1 MTVSLAI
8 DIGGT
13 FTDAVLELG
22 KQRFTAK
29 VLTTKDRPEEG
40 FLAAAAKVIRIANLQ
55 PNDVDLVIHGTTL
68 ATNAIIER
76 TGAKTALIATDGF
89 TDSLEIAYEHR
100 FEQSDLFMERPKPL
114 VPRHLRLGIKE
125 RIASDGSVLIPLDE
139 NSVKEAVMKCK
150 EEKVAAIAIG
160 FLHCYANDQHEKLAQ
175 SIVQSLPPDIPISL
189 SSQVSPEIREYD
201 RLSTTVANAYI
212 LPLMQT
218 YLKNL
223 GESLKSTGYSAPLLM
238 MMSSGGMTTLETAQN
253 LPIRLVESGPAGGAV
268 LSRIISAECGLKE
281 VLSFDMGGT
290 TAKICYIDDYNPQYS
305 REFEVAREYRFLKG
319 SGFPLRIPVI
329 DMVEIGAGGGSIAT
343 VDQLSRIRVG
353 PESAGSNPGPASY
366 NKGGD
371 KVTVT
376 DADLIMGRINPA
388 DFANGEV
395 ELNIGLATHA
405 LKADIAIP
413 LKLTTEAGASGI
425 SQIVD
430 ENMANAASVHAI
442 ELGKR
447 LDTRVMIAFGGAAP
461 LHACQLAETLN
472 IKKIIIPSGAGV
484 GSAIGFLKADIA
496 YEVARSFYMDLRSF
510 EPDTINNLFETMRS
524 EAEEVVKQGAD
535 TEQLTE
541 KRTAFMRYRGQGHE
555 IPVPI
560 TDLFLTSANKEVL
573 VDTFEAEYERLFGR
587 IIPNLTAE
595 VMTWSLTLSTNR
607 KLKES
612 ISTFKRTNKPKP
624 TSKRRVFSVSL
635 NKYQEIPTYQRELLA
650 PGNWM
655 PGPNLIT
662 ENGTSTYVSEN
673 FCAYVNNLNYLELT
687 SQKENS

>member
-22 KQRFTAK
+22 KQRFAAK

-150 EEKVAAIAIG
+150 EEKVEAIAIG

-175 SIVQSLPPDIPISL
+175 SIAQSLLPDIPISL

-253 LPIRLVESGPAGGAV
+253 LPIRLVESGPAGGAI

-395 ELNIGLATHA
+395 ELNIGLAAHA

-447 LDTRVMIAFGGAAP
+447 LDSRVMIAFGGAAP

-524 EAEEVVKQGAD
+524 EAEDVVKRGTD

-635 NKYQEIPTYQRELLA
+635 NKYQEIPTYQREFLA

>member
-150 EEKVAAIAIG
+150 EEKVEAIAIG

-175 SIVQSLPPDIPISL
+175 SIAQSLLPDIPISL

-253 LPIRLVESGPAGGAV
+253 LPIRLVESGPAGGAI

-447 LDTRVMIAFGGAAP
+447 LDSRVMIAFGGAAP

-524 EAEEVVKQGAD
+524 EAEEVVKRGTD

-607 KLKES
+607 RLKES

-635 NKYQEIPTYQRELLA
+635 NKYQEIPTYQREFLA

>member
-22 KQRFTAK
+22 RQRFTAK

-150 EEKVAAIAIG
+150 EEKVEAIAIG

-175 SIVQSLPPDIPISL
+175 SIAQSLLPDIPISL

-253 LPIRLVESGPAGGAV
+253 LPIRLVESGPAGGAI

-447 LDTRVMIAFGGAAP
+447 LDSRVMIAFGGAAP

-510 EPDTINNLFETMRS
+510 EPDTINNLFETMRN
-524 EAEEVVKQGAD
+524 EAEEVVKRGTD

-635 NKYQEIPTYQRELLA
+635 NKYQEIPTYQREFLA

>member
-29 VLTTKDRPEEG
+29 VLTTKDRPEQG
-40 FLAAAAKVIRIANLQ
+40 FLDAAAKVIRIANLQ

-114 VPRHLRLGIKE
+114 VPRHLRLGVKE

-139 NSVKEAVMKCK
+139 NSVKEAVKKCK
-150 EEKVAAIAIG
+150 EEKVEAIAIG

-175 SIVQSLPPDIPISL
+175 SIAQSLLPDIPISL

-201 RLSTTVANAYI
+201 RLSTTVTNAYI

-218 YLKNL
+218 YLKSL

-253 LPIRLVESGPAGGAV
+253 LPIRLVESGPAGGAI

-447 LDTRVMIAFGGAAP
+447 LDSRVMIAFGGAAP

-524 EAEEVVKQGAD
+524 EAEEVVKQGTD

-607 KLKES
+607 KLKEN

-624 TSKRRVFSVSL
+624 TSKRRVFNVSL

-687 SQKENS
+687 YQKENS

>member
-150 EEKVAAIAIG
+150 EEKVEAIAIG

-175 SIVQSLPPDIPISL
+175 SIAQSLLPDIPISL

-253 LPIRLVESGPAGGAV
+253 LPIRLVESGPAGGAI

-447 LDTRVMIAFGGAAP
+447 LDSRVMIAFGGAAP

-524 EAEEVVKQGAD
+524 EAEEVVKRGTD

-560 TDLFLTSANKEVL
+560 IDLFLTSASKEVL

-655 PGPNLIT
+655 PGPNLII